1 MSQSFDAPIHDV
13 SIASGQSATRAIFG
27 PYEYSD
33 ATAIIIQS
41 PATLDAIVFT
51 IEVSQDGT
59 TWATL
64 VEPITSTSVVAPTAG
79 NAIQYTNILG
89 SKYFRIKG
97 ASNVAA
103 TRTFRVSKQW
113 VA

>member
-1 MSQSFDAPIHDV
+1 MSQAFDAPIHSV

-33 ATAIIIQS
+33 ATVIMIQS
-41 PATLDAIVFT
+41 PATLDALTFT

-64 VEPITSTSVVAPTAG
+64 TDGTTNLPVPAAG
-79 NAIQYTNILG
+79 KAAQYTDFLA
-89 SKYFRIKG
+89 SKYFRIK
-97 ASNVAA
+97 ASANVAA
-103 TRTFRVSKQW
+103 ERVFRVSKQW
-113 VA
+113 VV